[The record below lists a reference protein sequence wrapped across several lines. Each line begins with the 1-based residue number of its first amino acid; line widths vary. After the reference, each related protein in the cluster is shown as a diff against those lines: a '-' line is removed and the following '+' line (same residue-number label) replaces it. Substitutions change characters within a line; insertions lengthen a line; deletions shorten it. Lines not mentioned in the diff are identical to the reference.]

1 MSLFIGFM
9 LLLLSFI
16 GYIYDKKILN
26 PLFIMPFIW
35 GIILLLFNIVP
46 HNIYQLQSQFLLSL
60 ILWILSFMSVAFF
73 TLSFKI
79 NTQTSIF
86 NPKIFTIYY
95 YLVIICA
102 PIAIFL
108 IVREALK
115 VGPELFFLKLRLMNT
130 GIDEDSTFSLGPLAY
145 VYNLAN
151 IVCLLFTFYFDKISK
166 KRYYIVLAIAIFLSL
181 ITLARTS
188 IVMLLIE
195 IIVILYFKGKLNKK
209 AIVKFGTTIV
219 VFLGI
224 VTFFRSLAP
233 WEKSVPFLETFS
245 TYLFA
250 GMSAF
255 DTINHQYELQTG
267 NYTFRFFYAVAN
279 ALGSSY
285 EVKQNILPYVY
296 VPIPTNVYTILY
308 PFYKDFGYLGVFTFG
323 SIYGFI
329 FGILY
334 KFANSKNELAII
346 LFAIVFPCL
355 ALQFMGENIFLNLST
370 YLQYLIILLIPYY
383 LKRI

>member
-1 MSLFIGFM
+1 MSLFIGFT
-9 LLLLSFI
+9 LLSLSFI
-16 GYIYDKKILN
+16 GYINDKKVLN
-26 PLFIMPFIW
+26 PLFIMPFLW
-35 GIILLLFNIVP
+35 GFILVLFNIIP
-46 HNIYQLQSQFLLSL
+46 HNIYQLQNQFFLCLL
-60 ILWILSFMSVAFF
+60 LWILSFMSIAFF
-73 TLSFKI
+73 AISFKV
-79 NTQTSIF
+79 NTQISLF
-86 NPKIFTIYY
+86 SPKIFTIYY
-95 YLVIICA
+95 YLVIVCA
-102 PIAIFL
+102 PLAIFL
-108 IVREALK
+108 IITEALK

-151 IVCLLFTFYFDKISK
+151 IVCLLFTFYFEKISK
-166 KRYYIVLAIAIFLSL
+166 KRYYIILIIAIFLSL

-195 IIVILYFKGKLNKK
+195 IIVILYFKEKLNKK
-209 AIVKFGTTIV
+209 TIVKFGATIIIFLV
-219 VFLGI
+219 V

-250 GMSAF
+250 GMPAF
-255 DTINHQYELQTG
+255 DTINHQAELQTG
-267 NYTFRFFYAVAN
+267 SYTFRFFYAVAN
-279 ALGSSY
+279 ALGNSY

-296 VPIPTNVYTILY
+296 VPMPTNVYTILY
-308 PFYKDFGYLGVFTFG
+308 PFYKDFGYSGVLIFG

-334 KFANSKNELAII
+334 KFAKSKNDLAII
-346 LFAIVFPCL
+346 LFAIIFPCL
-355 ALQFMGENIFLNLST
+355 VLQFMGENIFLNLST